1 MRRSRD
7 RREIREILV
16 VSAPDPTD
24 VGAISELTFDQ
35 FALFS
40 RFWRCALGFWRGPDC
55 WRVWL
60 LAGGLVG
67 VVLLQL
73 AVQYALN
80 FWNRDFFDALGRR
93 DGSALSSEALVFLP
107 LAGSSIILAVVGVW
121 GRMKLQR
128 DWRAWLSRYL
138 IDYWT
143 AEGHPRRLR
152 FMMGEH
158 HNPEYRI
165 AEDARG
171 ATEPPVDLAF
181 GFITSLVT
189 GATFIGVLWTV
200 GGSLAITVSGHN
212 LAIPGYLVVAAIVYS
227 GILTTAMMFIGRRLT
242 PVIGGKNQ
250 AEAEFRST
258 AARLRERGDAPA
270 SHNGPNTTR
279 VDVQAA
285 LDHVIVWWRDL
296 SGQLMRITLVTQ
308 GNLLFSPVV
317 GLIIAAPK
325 YLSGAMSLG
334 EITQSAAAFV
344 IVQAAFNWL
353 GDNYQRL
360 ADWTSSINRVS
371 ALLLSL
377 DRVESIDP
385 SS

>member
-16 VSAPDPTD
+16 VSPPNPAD
-24 VGAISELTFDQ
+24 ISASNEPTFDQ
-35 FALFS
+35 LVLFS
-40 RFWRCALGFWRGPDC
+40 RFSRCASGFWRGAES

-67 VVLLQL
+67 IVFLQL

-93 DGSALSSEALVFLP
+93 DGAALASEALAFLP
-107 LAGSSIILAVVGVW
+107 LAGSSIVLSVVGVW

-128 DWRAWLSRYL
+128 DWRAWLSGYL

-181 GFITSLVT
+181 GLITSIVT
-189 GATFIGVLWTV
+189 GVTFIGVLWTV
-200 GGSLAITVSGHN
+200 GGSLTIALSGHK
-212 LAIPGYLVVAAIVYS
+212 LAIPGYLVVAAILYS

-242 PVIGGKNQ
+242 PVIGEKNQ
-250 AEAEFRST
+250 AEAEFRSI
-258 AARLRERGDAPA
+258 AARLRERGDPLA
-270 SHNGPNTTR
+270 SQNGPNTNR
-279 VDVQAA
+279 IDIQVA
-285 LDHVIVWWRDL
+285 LDHVISRWRDL
-296 SGQLMRITLVTQ
+296 SAQLMRITSVTQ
-308 GNLLFSPVV
+308 GNLLLSPVV
-317 GLIIAAPK
+317 GLIIATPK